1 MWRQYCPLYTWCKG
15 STERLSET
23 SLQLRLLMWLEHIRW
38 QCCPRQSSPH
48 AQSQHKPSPLQQ
60 WPPPLPEANSGHDAA
75 PAWRNPRKCQS
86 CGTGT
91 ERGTVLIAQ
100 LQPNIRSCKHGI
112 ESSLCQHVLGIDSPH
127 LWNYDI
133 ILWWYIHIIHYTLGA
148 WCHEA
153 TSPTSE
159 AKFPNASA
167 SPHWSPSPKALRP
180 LTWGKHRPTCFK
192 SW

>member
-38 QCCPRQSSPH
+38 QCCPQQSSPH
-48 AQSQHKPSPLQQ
+48 AQLQHKPSPLQQ

-100 LQPNIRSCKHGI
+100 LEPNIRSCKHSI

-133 ILWWYIHIIHYTLGA
+133 ILWWYTYSYYSLY
-148 WCHEA
+148 
-153 TSPTSE
+153 
-159 AKFPNASA
+159 
-167 SPHWSPSPKALRP
+167 
-180 LTWGKHRPTCFK
+180 TWGLMPWSDLIYQRGHLSQCQCLTALVSK
-192 SW
+192 SKSSETSDVGQT